1 MCIRD
6 RYESIEA
13 KPVPDAIVKCLTF
26 TAIVSFEPIDNV
38 LPVFNF
44 NEASPYL
51 FPVWPLSISNSLVT
65 SVMVPLAIEFAT
77 AFDPCAIAEDALCT
91 DTLLWTSGNP
101 KHQGPDVVAALLFVC
116 INTCDVLY
124 AFTIPGELVSFTL
137 CNKLKSKA
145 VSYTHLRAHE
155 T

>member
-1 MCIRD
+1 M
-6 RYESIEA
+6 
-13 KPVPDAIVKCLTF
+13 
-26 TAIVSFEPIDNV
+26 
-38 LPVFNF
+38 
-44 NEASPYL
+44 
-51 FPVWPLSISNSLVT
+51 
-65 SVMVPLAIEFAT
+65 PLAIEFAT

-137 CNKLKSKA
+137 CNKLKSKVLA
-145 VSYTHLRAHE
+145 SALPKVIVKVWPLDDISALAIVLFFNEITLPSG
-155 T
+155 